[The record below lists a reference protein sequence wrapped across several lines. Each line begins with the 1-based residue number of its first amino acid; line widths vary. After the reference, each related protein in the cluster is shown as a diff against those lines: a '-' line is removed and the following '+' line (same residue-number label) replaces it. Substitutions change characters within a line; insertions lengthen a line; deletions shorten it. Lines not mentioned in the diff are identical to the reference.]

1 MPFDTLSDRLRLV
14 ADNCLQLCRHE
25 WGGQGLRKDEEI
37 DGAIGW
43 RPTFYLKPNKALIVA
58 VEVSDVIYPELLKI
72 AAHDIEQF
80 DFPISI
86 YEACALDIYQKD
98 PNMTRAN
105 MLRHHGF
112 GCITV
117 DGNGSSIIQWRAP
130 PIAQHI
136 APSKFDA
143 AIKQLN
149 LRLKVSFKQAYATYQ
164 TNVGQGL
171 QEAGQV
177 VEAMID
183 SIVVQ
188 AIAANVVPAGTAGK
202 STADKID
209 DLYPTTAFKPHRAAL
224 GGARSFAREYR
235 NVASHP
241 ARTPREAAE
250 KLRKCKAGFL
260 EALRIAG
267 ELREAMQKLGYQV
280 RIV

>member
-1 MPFDTLSDRLRLV
+1 MAFDTLSERLKLV
-14 ADNCLQLCRHE
+14 ADYSLQLCRHE
-25 WGGQGLRKDEEI
+25 WGSQGVRKEEEI
-37 DGAIGW
+37 DGAVGW

-58 VEVSDVIYPELLKI
+58 VEVSDVVFPELLKI

-98 PNMTRAN
+98 PNMARAN
-105 MLRHHGF
+105 MLRQNGF

-117 DGNGSSIIQWRAP
+117 DGNGSAIIQWRAP

-136 APSKFDA
+136 GPSRFDA
-143 AIKQLN
+143 AVKQMN
-149 LRLKVSFKQAYATYQ
+149 GRLRVSFRQAYATYQ

-177 VEAMID
+177 VEAVID
-183 SIVVQ
+183 SIVAQ
-188 AIAANVVPAGTAGK
+188 AIAASVVPPNTAGK

-209 DLYPTTAFKPHRAAL
+209 DLYSTPTFKHYRAAL

-241 ARTPREAAE
+241 AKTPHQAAD
-250 KLRKCKAGFL
+250 KLRKCRAGFL
-260 EALRIAG
+260 EALRIAS
-267 ELREAMQKLGYQV
+267 ELREAMQRLGYQV

>member
-1 MPFDTLSDRLRLV
+1 MPFDTLSDRLKLV
-14 ADNCLQLCRHE
+14 AGNSLQLCRHE
-25 WGGQGLRKDEEI
+25 WGGQGLRQDEEI

-43 RPTFYLKPNKALIVA
+43 LPTFYLKPNKALIVA
-58 VEVSDVIYPELLKI
+58 VEVSDVIYPEILKI

-98 PNMTRAN
+98 QNMARAN

-117 DGNGSSIIQWRAP
+117 DGNGGSIIQWRAP

-143 AIKQLN
+143 AIKPMTS
-149 LRLKVSFKQAYATYQ
+149 RLKVSFKQAYATYQ

-171 QEAGQV
+171 QEASQV
-177 VEAMID
+177 VEAMIH
-183 SIVVQ
+183 SMVVQ
-188 AIAANVVPAGTAGK
+188 AIAANVIPAGTAK
-202 STADKID
+202 KDTADKID
-209 DLYPTTAFKPHRAAL
+209 DLYSAFLHHRAAL
-224 GGARSFAREYR
+224 GAARSFAREYR

-241 ARTPREAAE
+241 AKTPRQAAE

-260 EALRIAG
+260 EALRVAS
-267 ELREAMQKLGYQV
+267 ELREAMQRLGYQV